1 MMKKAY
7 LILPVLALAACQS
20 EPKLPAVN
28 QPAESAIVGLATPVQ
43 LRGTGVTEVHLG
55 DYINPE
61 KIDSFYLPAEVSASN
76 IDPDQRIIG
85 IEPEP
90 TLGMET
96 FMRVF
101 ADGQPYDIIIHR
113 SRKVP
118 VEVRIPAD
126 LFDGTVTIF
135 GSFNAWNRTSD
146 TMVLEGDDLVYRS
159 EFQPGVQ
166 EYKFFVNDVEYTDPN
181 AEQVSNGMGG
191 FNSVLEVKPRGE
203 KPEPIRAIGY
213 EEGTVYLNALPESQ
227 DLKVLWDNQLL
238 PEEYIHHGADSIA
251 VRIPSNAAQIN
262 RSTLRFFSS
271 NEAEWARELRIPL
284 AAGKPIM
291 NAQNVKRQDWSSA
304 RMYFIMIDRFANGDT
319 ANDEPLNDPEV
330 LPQCDYRGGDIAGV
344 LEKLREGYFDK
355 LGVNTIWLSPITQNP
370 TDAWGLW
377 DKGGVRTKF
386 SGYHGYWP
394 ISNTQIDYR
403 FGDPE
408 VLKTLIDEA
417 HAKGY
422 NVLLD
427 YVANHVHQS
436 HPIYQEHPEWAT
448 DLYLPDGSLNTERW
462 DDHRLTTW
470 FDNHLPTLDLRK
482 PEVVEPMT
490 DSALVWLTDFEFDG
504 FRHDAT
510 KHIDLIFWRTLTHK
524 VHERVNRPIYQIGET
539 YGSAELIASYLS
551 TGMLNAQ
558 FDFNAYD
565 AILNVIADES
575 IPMERVV
582 DVMNASWD
590 WYGQHNTMG
599 YISGNQDRS
608 RFISIASGDVLL
620 SEDQKLAGYTRDI
633 GKPQSTAYQQLLLLH
648 VFNHSIPGIPV
659 IYYGDEYGSPG
670 ANDPDNRRMMK
681 FGELDSDEKSLRDEV
696 SVLEDVRAS
705 EMALIYGSAEIEA
718 ISESLLHIRREYLGT
733 TIDIYI
739 NRSKDAVE
747 IPAEAGAEVLFG
759 QELENNM
766 LPALSA
772 IMLKKS

>member
-1 MMKKAY
+1 MKKAL
-7 LILPVLALAACQS
+7 LILPVLALVACQS
-20 EPKLPAVN
+20 EPELPVVK
-28 QPAESAIVGLATPVQ
+28 QPWDSAIIGLATPVQ
-43 LRGTGVTEVHLG
+43 LNGTGVTEVHLG
-55 DYINPE
+55 DYIDPS
-61 KIDSFYLPAEVSASN
+61 KIDSFYLPSEVTATN
-76 IDPDQRIIG
+76 LDPEQRIIG
-85 IEPEP
+85 IEPDP

-118 VEVRIPAD
+118 VEVRIPSD

-146 TMVLEGDDLVYRS
+146 TMKLEGDELVYQS

-166 EYKFFVNDVEYTDPN
+166 EYKFFVNGEEHVNPN
-181 AEQVSNGMGG
+181 AEKVSNGMGG
-191 FNSVLEVKPRGE
+191 YNSVLEVASRGE
-203 KPEPIRAIGY
+203 KPAAIRALGFDD
-213 EEGTVYLNALPESQ
+213 GVVYLEALPTNQ

-238 PEEYIHHGADSIA
+238 PEEYIHHGADTIK
-251 VRIPSNAAQIN
+251 VQIPSSAAQVN

-284 AAGKPIM
+284 EAGKPIV
-291 NAQNVKRQDWSSA
+291 NAQHVKRQDWSSA
-304 RMYFIMIDRFANGDT
+304 RMYFILVDRFANGDT
-319 ANDEPLNDPEV
+319 TNDEPLNSPEV
-330 LPQCDYRGGDIAGV
+330 LPQCDYQGGDIAGV
-344 LEKLREGYFDK
+344 LQKLRDGYFDK

-377 DKGGVRTKF
+377 DKGGVTTKF

-403 FGDPE
+403 FGDPQ

-427 YVANHVHQS
+427 YVANHVHQN

-490 DSALVWLTDFEFDG
+490 DSALYWLTEYQFDG

-510 KHIDLIFWRTLTHK
+510 KHIDLLFWRTLTSKIHN
-524 VHERVNRPIYQIGET
+524 RVGRPIYQIGET

-633 GKPQSTAYQQLLLLH
+633 GKPQADAYQQLLLLH

-681 FGELDSDEKSLRDEV
+681 FGELDEDEKSLRDEV
-696 SVLEDVRAS
+696 SVLESVRSS

-739 NRSKDAVE
+739 NRSKEAVE
-747 IPAEAGAEVLFG
+747 IPSQNGAEVLFG
-759 QELENNM
+759 EELEDNM